1 MIRIPVLSDK
11 TLRYCLVFYL
21 LACTAINILPLFKDT
36 APLDLITL
44 YTAGSMV
51 AGHENPYDDAALK
64 DAWRAIGSNQ
74 SVRQQEKECEPGIPT
89 ALLYSPNTLLAYS
102 FLSVAPWRIMPLAIR
117 LAHAAM
123 LALILIVLWR
133 MQNRKSLQG
142 LLLLTLA
149 LTGFN
154 GLAWFLSGLN
164 PTVFAMFFIVLFYW
178 AFKKN
183 HQVLAGLFLG
193 AATLK
198 ITLVIPFFLFVLFRR
213 KWKIALVFMLAAIVP
228 YVYLFI
234 TDTAYAFLLVTS
246 WLHGTQEWDR
256 LMYAIYPGGGTWHGR
271 AVWEWNEMLDYLTSL
286 GPLLSFYCRALT
298 GAASYVL
305 IKSIVMLCG
314 ALLFAITLLIDRK
327 KKIVDELLLVMLLCM
342 ELLVNYHLHYDAFV
356 PIVFL
361 LMAGPSVPKR
371 WYFPLIAATSFFY
384 LPYNGLLIRLEVP
397 KQFYLW
403 VFNMA
408 VPLLLLFF
416 CVAGALIHERRG
428 KDTVTGQHDG

>member
-1 MIRIPVLSDK
+1 MFRIPVLSDK
-11 TLRYCLVFYL
+11 MLRYCLVFYL

-51 AGHENPYDDAALK
+51 RGRENPYEDAALK

-74 SVRQQEKECEPGIPT
+74 SVRQREKECEPGIPT

-102 FLSVAPWRIMPLAIR
+102 FLSMAPWRIMPVTIR
-117 LAHAAM
+117 LAHAVM
-123 LALILIVLWR
+123 LALILIVVWR

-164 PTVFAMFFIVLFYW
+164 PTVFAMFFIVLFYR
-178 AFKKN
+178 AFKKDR
-183 HQVLAGLFLG
+183 QVLAGIFLG
-193 AATLK
+193 IATLK
-198 ITLVIPFFLFVLFRR
+198 ITLVIPFILFVLLRK
-213 KWKIALVFMLAAIVP
+213 KWKIALVFMLAAILP
-228 YVYLFI
+228 YAYLFMI
-234 TDTAYAFLLVTS
+234 DAAYASRLVTS

-256 LMYAIYPGGGTWHGR
+256 LMYAIFPGGGTWHGR
-271 AVWEWNEMLDYLTSL
+271 DIWKWNEMLDYLTSL
-286 GPLLSFYCRALT
+286 GPLLSFYCRAVT
-298 GAASYVL
+298 GEASYVL
-305 IKSIVMLCG
+305 IKSIVLLFG
-314 ALLFAITLLIDRK
+314 ALLFAITVLIDRK
-327 KKIVDELLLVMLLCM
+327 KKIVDELLIVMLLCM

-356 PIVFL
+356 PLVFL

-371 WYFPLIAATSFFY
+371 WYVPLIAATSFFY

-416 CVAGALIHERRG
+416 CVAGALIG
-428 KDTVTGQHDG
+428 KWPGESSS